1 MPINNLRS
9 WMAMHYEINCII
21 FYYQSK
27 IIDRKSKNGI
37 FHLFCSL
44 KKWINNNNKTWT
56 KTLTSTDSVGVLKPR
71 KSSSTCSIKCR
82 THQSQNHSIKKWK
95 IARKNPWIYH
105 RLRHITVAL
114 HHQPPRSHPRP
125 ISIIRSSR
133 SHMEPWMDL
142 VSTYRSA
149 FLALT
154 RNFNSKNPW
163 NSRSERAHEPP
174 KLLAS
179 PANAVWH
186 FTTATSINATGH
198 ERRHESEFTANDW
211 WGFIGLGLAAV
222 TSIATID
229 IDEWSACARNSRS
242 SGSHTNATGWAL
254 ILLYI
259 LKILKFQ
266 FSRNYITN
274 NSHNSCVTAASN
286 KP

>member
-1 MPINNLRS
+1 MDQQQQQNMNKDSDEYGQCGSPKAKKIFINMLDQMQNS
-9 WMAMHYEINCII
+9 P
-21 FYYQSK
+21 
-27 IIDRKSKNGI
+27 KSKSQHQKMKNCEEKSMNLSSPSSY
-37 FHLFCSL
+37 H
-44 KKWINNNNKTWT
+44 
-56 KTLTSTDSVGVLKPR
+56 
-71 KSSSTCSIKCR
+71 SSSPSSTSSLSS
-82 THQSQNHSIKKWK
+82 TPN
-95 IARKNPWIYH
+95 
-105 RLRHITVAL
+105 L
-114 HHQPPRSHPRP
+114 HHQKQP
-125 ISIIRSSR
+125 ITHGTMNGSSEYI
-133 SHMEPWMDL
+133 SQCLSCLKLEI
-142 VSTYRSA
+142 
-149 FLALT
+149 
-154 RNFNSKNPW
+154 FNSKNPW

-242 SGSHTNATGWAL
+242 SGSHTNATGWAP

-259 LKILKFQ
+259 LKIIKFK

-286 KP
+286 EP